1 MSRRDAPQGQVSAM
15 KPRIG
20 SAFLLLGAVALSVH
34 SGLSQ
39 APMKSSGSPRHAVI
53 VELFTS
59 EGCSDCPPADALL
72 AQLEAKQPV
81 AGAEVIGIEE
91 HVDYWDHQGWRDPY
105 SSAEWTDRQREYA
118 IVLRSESIYTPEM
131 IVDGTTG
138 FIGSRA
144 RQSLQIIEQA
154 AIPAKTDVSITA
166 STAEKNKENLAVR
179 VGQVVGAKD
188 RDTPEVWL
196 AITESGLHTAVTSGE
211 NSGRELRHASVLRRL
226 QRLGAADPRAKGTSF
241 ALQRVVSLDSRWIRP
256 NLRAVVFVQERKSK
270 RILGAAATMPGAIGR
285 EYSPASEQTP

>member
-1 MSRRDAPQGQVSAM
+1 M
-15 KPRIG
+15 KTLIG
-20 SAFLLLGAVALSVH
+20 SAFLLLGAVALSLR

-59 EGCSDCPPADALL
+59 EGCSDCPPADELL

-81 AGAEVIGIEE
+81 AGAEVIGLEE

-105 SSAEWTDRQREYA
+105 SSAEWTERQREYA
-118 IVLRSESIYTPEM
+118 MLRSESIYTPEM

-138 FIGSRA
+138 FVGSRA
-144 RQSLQIIEQA
+144 RHSLQIIEQA

-166 STAEKNKENLAVR
+166 SSAEKNKENLAVR
-179 VGQVVGAKD
+179 AGQVVGAKD
-188 RDTPEVWL
+188 GDTPEVWL
-196 AITESGLHTAVTSGE
+196 AITESGLHMAVTSGE

-226 QRLGAADPRAKGTSF
+226 QRLGAADPRNAGTSF
-241 ALQRVVSLDSRWIRP
+241 ALQRVVSLDSRWIRS

-270 RILGAAATMPGAIGR
+270 RILGAAATMPGAIG
-285 EYSPASEQTP
+285 P